1 MLVKATYVCLVG
13 VLVSIIL
20 SCSPA
25 PKLCVLKP
33 YWDRENMETL
43 QRNNCIPVQSYK
55 EWNRCVGDCSGVKIQ
70 SKNKPYKAEDN
81 QWTRPRPYTYP

>member
-1 MLVKATYVCLVG
+1 MKATYVYLTG
-13 VLVSIIL
+13 VLVCLLL

-33 YWDRENMETL
+33 YWDKENLETL

-55 EWNRCVGDCSGVKIQ
+55 EWNRCVGDCSDVKIH
-70 SKNKPYKAEDN
+70 SKTKSYKADDKK
-81 QWTRPRPYTYP
+81 WIRPRPYAYP

>member
-1 MLVKATYVCLVG
+1 MKRGYVYLTG
-13 VLVSIIL
+13 VLVCLFI
-20 SCSPA
+20 SCAPV

-55 EWNRCVGDCSGVKIQ
+55 EWNQCVGDCSGVKIQ
-70 SKNKPYKAEDN
+70 SKTKPYKKEDKK
-81 QWTRPRPYTYP
+81 WIRPRPYAYP